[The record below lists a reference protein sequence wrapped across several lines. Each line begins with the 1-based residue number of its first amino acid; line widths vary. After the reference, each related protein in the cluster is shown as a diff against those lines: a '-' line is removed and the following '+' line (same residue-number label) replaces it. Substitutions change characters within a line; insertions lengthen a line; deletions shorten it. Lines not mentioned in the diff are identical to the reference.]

1 MKSSHHMVASDTGG
15 LGGVFVTVT
24 GVGKTW
30 VAALARLR
38 ARPRKPVESGRAT
51 GENGLLPQN
60 AAAPCGSESPERP
73 ATQVASEA
81 IQFNAK
87 CEVHE

>member
-1 MKSSHHMVASDTGG
+1 MKSSHHMVASDTDG

-24 GVGKTW
+24 GFGKTW
-30 VAALARLR
+30 VAALARLLVR
-38 ARPRKPVESGRAT
+38 LHKPVESGRAT
-51 GENGLLPQN
+51 GEKGLLPQD

-73 ATQVASEA
+73 ATHVASEA

>member
-38 ARPRKPVESGRAT
+38 ARHGR
-51 GENGLLPQN
+51 
-60 AAAPCGSESPERP
+60 ERP
-73 ATQVASEA
+73 AAPERGRAVR
-81 IQFNAK
+81 
-87 CEVHE
+87 